1 MEKQT
6 ITNTEENALI
16 LNELRSEVNLL
27 VLPFFALNNREISKR
42 AESTF
47 QTEIIREG
55 KKIEIAWY
63 VSANT
68 KFGYPGP
75 LAKRIHKA
83 IEEKLHEI
91 DLPICNPIQF
101 STYEMCK
108 RLGEGV
114 GGRQYKRIKRAL
126 KSIKGASIESKGT
139 FYHKGKKRYLEK
151 IFSLYDKIVF
161 MGEELEDGKIA
172 ETNYLYLNELYL
184 DSINAKYVKP
194 LDFGY
199 YQGLTSNVARRLY
212 ELLGVKFYYIV
223 ENGHPW
229 IRYRY
234 STLCQLL
241 PLRRQKYLSKAKQIM
256 NPAHEELRDTNFLKD
271 FFWDEI
277 ENEKDWLIYY
287 FPGNRAKKEIHEYTF
302 PESRSYSS
310 QSTIRA
316 EESKAREAEVSSL
329 KKEMVEVL
337 EDESSKRFYGLVA
350 KRCPPN
356 LVFRTLSEVK
366 DEERRGNIRKS
377 KGALFTYK
385 IQQLCKKKGIDLGL
399 KSS

>member
-1 MEKQT
+1 M
-6 ITNTEENALI
+6 I
-16 LNELRSEVNLL
+16 LKELRSEVNLL
-27 VLPFFALNNREISKR
+27 IFPFFALNNREISKR
-42 AESTF
+42 IESRF
-47 QTEIIREG
+47 HTEIIRDG
-55 KKIEIAWY
+55 QKVEIAWY

-83 IEEKLHEI
+83 IEEKLHEM
-91 DLPICNPIQF
+91 DLPIKNPIQF
-101 STYEMCK
+101 STYELCK
-108 RLGEGV
+108 RIGESV

-139 FYHKGKKRYLEK
+139 FYLKGKKRYLEK
-151 IFSLYDKIVF
+151 VFSLYDQIVF
-161 MGEELEDGKIA
+161 QGEELEDGKIA
-172 ETNYLYLNELYL
+172 ETNYLYLNEFYL
-184 DSINAKYVKP
+184 DSINARYVKP
-194 LDFGY
+194 LDFAY

-241 PLRRQKYLSKAKQIM
+241 PLERQNYFSKAKQIM
-256 NPAHEELRDTNFLKD
+256 NPAHEELKDTNFLKD
-271 FFWDEI
+271 FFWDKI
-277 ENEKDWLIYY
+277 ENERDWLVYY
-287 FPGNRAKKEIHEYTF
+287 FPGSRAKKEIQAYTF
-302 PESRSYSS
+302 PDDRSASS
-310 QSTIRA
+310 QSSLKA
-316 EESKAREAEVSSL
+316 AESKAREAEIRSL

-337 EDESSKRFYGLVA
+337 EDESSKGFYGQVA
-350 KRCPPN
+350 RRCPPN

-366 DEERRGNIRKS
+366 DEERRGNIKKS

-385 IQQLCKKKGIDLGL
+385 IKHLCNQRGIDLGL
-399 KSS
+399 KTT